1 MSKYRVVTPKAASFT
16 VAGGGYAYEQE
27 ALDPIGAEI
36 IEAPT
41 NEAEFIAVAKTADA
55 IYAKGMPI
63 TKAIIDA
70 LENCKVITLGSVG
83 VDSVD
88 VKAATARGIPVTN
101 IPDTFIEEVADHAM
115 MLLLAG
121 FRRLIEQDKMVREG
135 RWSEG
140 RPALLKVPRLMGQT
154 LGFISFGRVA
164 RAVAKRAAPFG
175 LKMMAFDPF
184 IQETL
189 MYDHGV
195 MPATLSEVLSQS
207 DFVSMHAPARPE
219 VHHMLGEQHFKQM
232 KKSAIFINTGRG
244 ADRERGSAD
253 QGAAGRLDRA
263 CRARRAGEGATVA
276 QQSAAAHGADHADR
290 ACRLRLGTFRRSTQ
304 AARGLRIVTGAAG
317 DVAGKLRQPVGA
329 AEHASCG
336 AGSRSAWIAD
346 RTARRDAASIP
357 QGSPAIQRREPNKKN
372 NKKKK
377 ARRRD
382 ET

>member
-1 MSKYRVVTPKAASFT
+1 MSKYRVVTPKGASFT
-16 VAGGGYAYEQE
+16 VPGGGYAYELE

-41 NEAEFIAVAKTADA
+41 NEAEFIAAAKTADA

-101 IPDTFIEEVADHAM
+101 IPDTFIEEVADHAV

-140 RPALLKVPRLMGQT
+140 RPALLKLPRLMGQT

-207 DFVSMHAPARPE
+207 DFISMHAPAR
-219 VHHMLGEQHFKQM
+219 
-232 KKSAIFINTGRG
+232 
-244 ADRERGSAD
+244 
-253 QGAAGRLDRA
+253 
-263 CRARRAGEGATVA
+263 
-276 QQSAAAHGADHADR
+276 
-290 ACRLRLGTFRRSTQ
+290 
-304 AARGLRIVTGAAG
+304 
-317 DVAGKLRQPVGA
+317 
-329 AEHASCG
+329 
-336 AGSRSAWIAD
+336 
-346 RTARRDAASIP
+346 
-357 QGSPAIQRREPNKKN
+357 
-372 NKKKK
+372 
-377 ARRRD
+377 
-382 ET
+382 